1 MKLVDLGTAILLV
14 FALCLVVLSNQTED
28 ASFTRILLT
37 AEGESM
43 PSGEP
48 SICKVSW
55 VLGRLREE
63 ITKVAADLG
72 LQGAAKLAQTKTAD
86 YGDQHEQSNHALD

>member
-1 MKLVDLGTAILLV
+1 
-14 FALCLVVLSNQTED
+14 
-28 ASFTRILLT
+28 
-37 AEGESM
+37 M
-43 PSGEP
+43 PSGKP
-48 SICKVSW
+48 SMRGIM
-55 VLGRLREE
+55 REE